1 VDPGAAGKAVD
12 SGDRITVTAFM
23 NSVCFIKGEK
33 RIIDAQG
40 RKRMNTFRWYKWC
53 KKSGSLCLT
62 ALIGIITFVIFLSV
76 TYSTLLAKDIK
87 QKSFAS
93 PEEAVNA
100 LVAAVKADGKKEM
113 LAILGTGGKELISS
127 GDEVADKTGR
137 EKFLKAYDEMNKL
150 EKVSDSKMILHIGKD
165 DWSLPIPVVKK
176 GNTWVFDTKAGK
188 EEILNRRLGR
198 NELNVIEVLH
208 AYIDA
213 QCKYASKDRNGDGVV
228 QFAPKI
234 ISTEGKHDGLYWEA
248 QEGEEMSP
256 LGPFV
261 AQAANE
267 GYAKK
272 GGSINLSPFHGYYYK
287 ILKGQGKYATGG
299 AYDYVVNG
307 KMILGYALIAY
318 PAQYG
323 NSGIMTFIV
332 NQAGVIYEKNL
343 GKNTVNLAKAMKK
356 FNPDKTWREIKEIT
370 KK

>member
-1 VDPGAAGKAVD
+1 
-12 SGDRITVTAFM
+12 
-23 NSVCFIKGEK
+23 
-33 RIIDAQG
+33 
-40 RKRMNTFRWYKWC
+40 MNTFRWYKWY
-53 KKSGSLCLT
+53 KKSASLCLT
-62 ALIGIITFVIFLSV
+62 ALIGILTFVIFLSV

-93 PEEAVNA
+93 PEDAVNA
-100 LVAAVKADGKKEM
+100 LDAAVKIDGKKEM

-137 EKFLKAYDEMNKL
+137 EKFLKAYDKMNKL
-150 EKVSDSKMILHIGKD
+150 EKISDSKMILHIGKD

-176 GNTWVFDTKAGK
+176 GNTWFFDTKAGK
-188 EEILNRRLGR
+188 EEILNRRIGR

-213 QCKYASKDRNGDGVV
+213 QCEYASKDRNGDRVM
-228 QFAPKI
+228 QFASTI
-234 ISTEGKHDGLYWEA
+234 ISTAGKKDGLYWGA

-256 LGPFV
+256 LGPFF
-261 AQAANE
+261 AQASSE
-267 GYAKK
+267 GYA
-272 GGSINLSPFHGYYYK
+272 NLSPFHGYYYK

-299 AYDYVVNG
+299 AYDYVVKG
-307 KMILGYALIAY
+307 KMILGYALVAY

-343 GKNTVNLAKAMKK
+343 GKNTVNIAKAMKK